1 MLPSLF
7 WKLLHQLRRKME
19 FAGSTGTLKQAPK
32 AILQSCSTFPSV
44 QVSTAA
50 PSEHTPTC
58 VQGRKRGKEVPAA
71 APHIWIVSVKQ
82 KLYFCSLMSQMLGMA
97 TICQGQG
104 QMLQGLLARAAQ
116 VSHLSCPSPTPGTHS
131 TALSDCTVCRHR
143 KGRGTGEVG
152 LMGNKGK
159 CAALLIRNTST
170 K

>member
-82 KLYFCSLMSQMLGMA
+82 KLYFCSLMSQMLGSV
-97 TICQGQG
+97 TVCQGQG
-104 QMLQGLLARAAQ
+104 QWWCSGGCWPGQLESHTFHVFLL
-116 VSHLSCPSPTPGTHS
+116 HLGP
-131 TALSDCTVCRHR
+131 TALLWVTAQSADTE
-143 KGRGTGEVG
+143 KEGAPGRW
-152 LMGNKGK
+152 N
-159 CAALLIRNTST
+159 
-170 K
+170 